1 MLAGSDFGLIKPVR
15 LWTGRR
21 PILVSRASTS
31 STCDLILP
39 VLIHTSVSSTLKPK
53 RGRGVA
59 GNEDYRKNPSRDLIE
74 ILIDCA
80 WQYVGPGLWE
90 KGRSRLLVDSIG
102 CFFYQYRDGRWHRL
116 AGLSHQH
123 MTQLDERIIHFGPAY
138 YLDLLEEN
146 DNGLQL

>member
-39 VLIHTSVSSTLKPK
+39 VLIHTSVSSTSKPK

-59 GNEDYRKNPSRDLIE
+59 GNEDHRKNPSRNLIE
-74 ILIDCA
+74 ALVECG

-90 KGRSRLLVDSIG
+90 KQDCRLFVDSIG
-102 CFFYQYRDGRWHRL
+102 CFLYQLQDDGWRRL

-123 MTQLDERIIHFGPAY
+123 MTQLDERIIEFGDY
-138 YLDLLEEN
+138 IVDL
-146 DNGLQL
+146 